1 MRTKSLIKTADSGG
15 KAKAA
20 RRKASRRRR
29 TGAPSAHGSSTM
41 PPLQWW
47 RHLSADAYT
56 DAHLRTLHRAIS
68 GIGMIGEPRWA
79 DAARGEP
86 AAAVGVALR
95 TINNRRSLKPIV
107 DLTMSTVLIAALNGS
122 AAAITLLTLMI
133 GRMAATNAES
143 QRLQRSWIEVN
154 RAGRNPAAAGSA
166 KRRRG

>member
-1 MRTKSLIKTADSGG
+1 MRTKSLIGAADPGG
-15 KAKAA
+15 KTKTA
-20 RRKASRRRR
+20 RRKAPRRRR
-29 TGAPSAHGSSTM
+29 IGSSFAHGSSAV

-56 DAHLRTLHRAIS
+56 DAHLQTLHRAIS

-86 AAAVGVALR
+86 AAAVGVAIR
-95 TINNRRSLKPIV
+95 TVNDRRSLKPIV

-122 AAAITLLTLMI
+122 AAAIMLLTLMI

-143 QRLQRSWIEVN
+143 QRLQRSWIEVDG
-154 RAGRNPAAAGSA
+154 ADRNPAASVNI
-166 KRRRG
+166 RRG